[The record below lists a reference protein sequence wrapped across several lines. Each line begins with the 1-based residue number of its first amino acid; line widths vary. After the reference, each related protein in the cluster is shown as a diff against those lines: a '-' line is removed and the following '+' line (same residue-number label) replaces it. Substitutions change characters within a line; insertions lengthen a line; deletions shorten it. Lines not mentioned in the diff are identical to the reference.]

1 MMLHQ
6 VFSLKYLAFICFIAL
21 VYVLICKGHSAICC
35 FIALVLIYDLH
46 LTLYMFC
53 KRLEKIHLSLSIQLW
68 SGEFWGVKDC
78 GRVQKIPE
86 GLRVWV
92 LPRGFAQHSDLQVNW
107 VTFFLPTLAPWISMF
122 CIIYLRHHQHNN
134 PRMIVYMWSKKFKRE
149 MAVCPRDQLYPMA
162 WRLLNNLLPGYLVCL

>member
-1 MMLHQ
+1 MLFWL
-6 VFSLKYLAFICFIAL
+6 VTAYAL
-21 VYVLICKGHSAICC
+21 L
-35 FIALVLIYDLH
+35 F
-46 LTLYMFC
+46 
-53 KRLEKIHLSLSIQLW
+53 QLW

-78 GRVQKIPE
+78 GRVQNIPE

-162 WRLLNNLLPGYLVCL
+162 WRLLNNLLPGYLVACNILPPQYCSSHAKESTNSYLSLLQWVFPNKLWCWGAHRPPDHGEEVT